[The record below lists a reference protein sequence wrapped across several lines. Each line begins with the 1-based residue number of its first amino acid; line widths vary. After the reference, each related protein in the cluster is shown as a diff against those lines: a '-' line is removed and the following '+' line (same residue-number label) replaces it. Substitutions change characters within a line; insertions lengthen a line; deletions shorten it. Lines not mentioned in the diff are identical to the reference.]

1 MTSASLRSEATRR
14 QGAPAHLR
22 EDRAS
27 AERPTWLAVLPEV
40 LFYVAC
46 VAWLAYRMMTS
57 SPLLLSLE
65 SWNITRDFV
74 IHRVLLL
81 LGVSELIRIW
91 RREYGPRDA
100 VAFAVFAMMS
110 ACAWHCDWPDVLCTN
125 VLILCAR
132 HVPMRRILTVG
143 IATVGM
149 ILVALVA
156 SSLVGF
162 IPDFIIG
169 QAHGT
174 RMRHCLG
181 FTYALFPAMYLFTVT
196 CVVCWLRGRRLSIV
210 EAVLFVAA
218 NVGMYFLTRSRLSAG
233 LAIVCVIITLLY
245 RFCAFPSRV
254 GRRLL
259 AFASWAFPLVVFAT
273 IVLTVLY
280 AVMGPESFMGTVSKL
295 LGNRVRRGYEG
306 VQNFGIP
313 LLGQDVEWVGNGLD
327 YTGAGAQMRQGYNWV
342 DNLFLHAAIQYG
354 LVYVTGLVILYT
366 LVSRKAYRECDAL
379 LVVAL
384 ALMALHMTVDD
395 LALGID
401 FNVLLFL
408 VASVGQRKS

>member
-1 MTSASLRSEATRR
+1 MTQPDWLRM
-14 QGAPAHLR
+14 
-22 EDRAS
+22 
-27 AERPTWLAVLPEV
+27 VPEV

-46 VAWLAYRMMTS
+46 VIWLVYRMMTS

-100 VAFAVFAMMS
+100 VALAVCAMMS
-110 ACAWHCDWPDVLCTN
+110 ACALRCDWPDLLCTN
-125 VLILCAR
+125 VLVLCAR
-132 HVPMRRILTVG
+132 HLPMRRLLTVSV
-143 IATVGM
+143 ATVGTV
-149 ILVALVA
+149 LVALVA
-156 SSLVGF
+156 SSLAGL
-162 IPDFIIG
+162 IPDFVIG
-169 QAHGT
+169 QAHGE

-196 CVVCWLRGRRLSIV
+196 CVICWLRGKRLSIV
-210 EAVLFVAA
+210 EAVLFIVA
-218 NVGMYFLTRSRLSAG
+218 NVAMYLLTRSRLSAG
-233 LAIVCVIITLLY
+233 LAILFVIITMLY
-245 RFCAFPSRV
+245 RFCAFPPRV

-259 AFASWAFPLVVFAT
+259 AIASWAFPLVVLAT

-280 AVMGPESFMGTVSKL
+280 AVMGPESIMGTVSKL

-306 VQNFGIP
+306 VQNLGVTLFG
-313 LLGQDVEWVGNGLD
+313 QNVEWVGNGLD
-327 YTGAGAQMRQGYNWV
+327 YTGGSTTHGGQGYNWV

-354 LVYVTGLVILYT
+354 LVYVVGLVTLYT
-366 LVSRKAYRECDAL
+366 LASRKAYHAGWAL

-384 ALMALHMTVDD
+384 ALMALHMTMDD

-401 FNVLLFL
+401 YNVLLFL
-408 VASVGQRKS
+408 VASVGQRGG